1 MEGKSRKLFPGA
13 NTANGSFNFFDN
25 IITKN
30 INRIFCLKGGPG
42 VGKSSLMKKIAN
54 EFLEKGYDIELHY
67 CPSDPSSLDAVL
79 IKELGVVLLDGT
91 APHIVDPKDPGA
103 IDEIVNLGDYWNLEN
118 LEKNKVE
125 IVECG
130 KDISSSFRRAYKY
143 LKSAEPIYYD
153 IEEKYKDCMDFGQVN
168 LLTEH
173 FIYDLFKNASSTGIY
188 QKERHLFGTAI
199 TPVGHV
205 DYVDSILSG
214 VSKIYHLSGNIGTGK
229 TTFLKRVC
237 DKAIKKGMEVEVYHY
252 PLIKD
257 KLETIIIKDLDIG
270 ITTSKLFEGRNTIDL
285 DKYLD
290 QYKLAKYEEE
300 INFDKKVF
308 NELINYGISNLKK
321 AKAKHDV
328 IEAHYVPNMRFDE
341 IETLRKEI
349 VNRILKYEK

>member
-30 INRIFCLKGGPG
+30 VNRIFCLKGGPG

-103 IDEIVNLGDYWNLEN
+103 IDEIVNLGEYWNLEN

-173 FIYDLFKNASSTGIY
+173 FIYELFKNASSTGIY
-188 QKERHLFGTAI
+188 QKERNLFGTAI
-199 TPVGHV
+199 TPIGHV
-205 DYVDSILSG
+205 DYADSILSE
-214 VSKIYHLSGNIGTGK
+214 VSKVYHLSGNIGTGK

-257 KLETIIIKDLDIG
+257 KLETIIIKDLNIG
-270 ITTSKLFEGRNTIDL
+270 ITTSKLFEGTNTIDL

-308 NELINYGISNLKK
+308 DELINYGISNLKK

-341 IETLRKEI
+341 IEALRKDI

>member
-153 IEEKYKDCMDFGQVN
+153 IEEKYKDCMDFGQIN

-205 DYVDSILSG
+205 DYADSILSG

-270 ITTSKLFEGRNTIDL
+270 ITTSKLFEGKNTIDL

-308 NELINYGISNLKK
+308 DELINYGISNLKK

-341 IETLRKEI
+341 IEILRKEI